1 VPPRSRAATVPV
13 AFTPTET
20 EHLPAREQREE
31 ELRVFKRGAAKGKP
45 DDSVDVA
52 DRTPAFLKDK
62 GDALYKQGNFRWA
75 AQALQQGPATG
86 STH

>member
-1 VPPRSRAATVPV
+1 VAV

-31 ELRVFKRGAAKGKP
+31 ELRVLKRQGGAKGGGE
-45 DDSVDVA
+45 DSADVA

-62 GDALYKQGNFRWA
+62 GDALYRQGSYRWA
-75 AQALQQGPATG
+75 RGERASPALL
-86 STH
+86 